1 MANSQIHEIVAEER
15 ASINKMEKVAPGET
29 LAEAEA
35 KRMKIKVDGE
45 EKVDDMS
52 LSESDKKLL
61 RAQEAEEQAIE
72 KA

>member
-15 ASINKMEKVAPGET
+15 ANVNKTEKVGPGET

>member
-1 MANSQIHEIVAEER
+1 M
-15 ASINKMEKVAPGET
+15 NKTEKAAPGET

-61 RAQEAEEQAIE
+61 RA
-72 KA
+72 